1 VVHKPVEEDKTWMPT
16 KNELNA
22 YILRKAQLTQKYNTW
37 EKLMSVN
44 DSSINTLKK
53 SLKTKENDIMII
65 KKNLFLTEC
74 IYNLCLKKI
83 EKQQLDEADKEIKKT
98 EEELERLK
106 KERNE
111 KILKRN
117 SKKSSRR
124 HSSPP
129 GSKRNNYQEITN
141 GVQEMTIDA
150 QSLDSDVEAMLS
162 PDQDPVDI
170 EN

>member
-1 VVHKPVEEDKTWMPT
+1 
-16 KNELNA
+16 
-22 YILRKAQLTQKYNTW
+22 
-37 EKLMSVN
+37 MSVN